1 MDDRFERPPI
11 HEMEPDN
18 KQLDHAPSTL
28 ISDVFSMDLLQSA
41 WRELNARYF
50 HERLRPISIVWSRRL
65 TASVGMFVSH
75 MGPRTPQ
82 VYGGE
87 RRLIRLSIPLLKD
100 QPSDELIG
108 TLAHEMIHQW
118 QFDVLCRRPN
128 HGAEFSR
135 LMASMNRDGL
145 GITIRHSLDRAV
157 QAFTK
162 YTWRCTEC
170 GCEYHRQRKTIRPRR
185 HRCGACLGK
194 LRELPRV
201 IEESC
206 DVSTGPATP
215 SSESPPTHAVTD
227 QAAPCLQLVLPY
239 AGP

>member
-1 MDDRFERPPI
+1 
-11 HEMEPDN
+11 
-18 KQLDHAPSTL
+18 
-28 ISDVFSMDLLQSA
+28 
-41 WRELNARYF
+41 
-50 HERLRPISIVWSRRL
+50 
-65 TASVGMFVSH
+65 
-75 MGPRTPQ
+75 
-82 VYGGE
+82 
-87 RRLIRLSIPLLKD
+87 
-100 QPSDELIG
+100 
-108 TLAHEMIHQW
+108 
-118 QFDVLCRRPN
+118 VLCRRPN

-206 DVSTGPATP
+206 VVSASPAT
-215 SSESPPTHAVTD
+215 SNSESPTSHAVTD
-227 QAAPCLQLVLPY
+227 QAVPGLQLVLPY